1 MNASGRAAGG
11 RALNLIMLLSGAA
24 GLGYELVWTRLLS
37 VALGHEVV
45 AVLAVIAA
53 FFAGLALGAF
63 TLNAALLRSRR
74 PVRWYAAL
82 ELIIGLWALLLLVVA
97 PRLAPAIAAGLGP
110 APPVWLHWS
119 VAFGGSALLLL
130 PATMAMGATLPAMA
144 RIAACTDAPGRHVSG
159 LYAANTLGA
168 VVGTLLT
175 TFLLA
180 PSFGNTRTVVALAV
194 CNLFCAVAIL
204 WLGRRDPWLDAAAPS
219 SVPTTVGTGSVPL
232 GVLVATGLLGVG
244 FEVLVVRVLAQ
255 VLENTF
261 YTFGAVLAVY
271 LLGTAVGAAIYQLRQ
286 PPRDFRSAL
295 DRLVFLTA
303 AACFASASL
312 LWFGGDLHSILREL
326 LGSGQVAAIAAETL
340 LAAAVLLAPTL
351 AMGALFAHLAEG
363 AGRQLGRALA
373 ANTLGAALA
382 PPVFGLLVL
391 PGTGAKAALLLVV
404 AGYLLLLT
412 RAALFSPRGI
422 GAFTVAASCLLF
434 VPPLHHVNVPEGG
447 RLLRHMDGTMAAVSV
462 IEDADGTRQ
471 LRIDERFTMGGTATR
486 FSDRRQAHIPL
497 LLHPAPRESLFLGLG
512 PGMTFAAAAAHPGLT
527 ATGVELVPEIL
538 PLLPLFDPVF
548 GDLAE
553 RAPGLSLVASDAR
566 RYVSASDARYD
577 VIIADLFHPSR
588 DGAGSLYTVEHF
600 GHVRAALRPG
610 GLFCQWLPLYQ
621 LDLPTLR
628 LITRTFLRVFPD
640 ARAYLGHLSLG
651 MPIVALVG
659 HADAAPLYPSGWL
672 EARLAQSPSL
682 AGELQATRLDT
693 DFALLGSL
701 LATSEGLRRFAGEGP
716 LNTDDLPLVTYR
728 APGFVYE
735 LQAPPAARLIELIH
749 ALAAPTSEALHRVVI
764 DDGFRDRLAQYLAA
778 RDAFLAAGVGVRPDI
793 SPRRLLDETREPL
806 LRIVRMS
813 PDFEPAYRP
822 LLGLANALHASDPEV
837 ADELLRELEAAAP
850 ERPEAGK
857 LRTALFG
864 G

>member
-1 MNASGRAAGG
+1 VRT
-11 RALNLIMLLSGAA
+11 ALLALMLLSGAA

-63 TLNAALLRSRR
+63 TLNAALLRSRQ
-74 PVRWYAAL
+74 PVWWYAAL
-82 ELIIGLWALLLLVVA
+82 ELVIGLWALLLLIIA
-97 PRLAPAIAAGLGP
+97 PRLAPAIAAWLGP
-110 APPVWLHWS
+110 APPAWLHWS

-144 RIAACTDAPGRHVSG
+144 RIAARTGGAGRHVPG

-168 VVGTLLT
+168 VLGTLLT
-175 TFLLA
+175 TFVLA
-180 PSFGNTRTVVALAV
+180 PSFGNTRTVIALSA
-194 CNLFCAVAIL
+194 CNLLCAVAIL
-204 WLGRRDPWLDAAAPS
+204 WLGRRDPRQDAAEPLPVA
-219 SVPTTVGTGSVPL
+219 VTTGAAAVPL
-232 GVLVATGLLGVG
+232 RVLFATGLLGVG

-271 LLGTAVGAAIYQLRQ
+271 LLGTAAGAAVYQWR
-286 PPRDFRSAL
+286 PPPQDFRNAL
-295 DRLVFLTA
+295 DRLLSVTA
-303 AACFASASL
+303 TACLASASL
-312 LWFGGDLHSILREL
+312 LWFGSELHSFLRQAF
-326 LGSGQVAAIAAETL
+326 GSGQVAAIAAETV
-340 LAAAVLLAPTL
+340 LAATVLIVPTL

-363 AGRQLGRALA
+363 AGRHLGRAVA

-404 AGYLLLLT
+404 AGYLLLLS
-412 RAALFSPRGI
+412 RAALFSLRGV
-422 GAFTVAASCLLF
+422 GAFAVTAACLLF
-434 VPPLHHVNVPEGG
+434 VPPLHHVSVPEGG
-447 RLLRHMDGTMAAVSV
+447 RLLRHLDGTMAAVSV
-462 IEDADGTRQ
+462 VEDADGARQ
-471 LRIDERFTMGGTATR
+471 LKIDERFTMGGTATR

-497 LLHPAPRESLFLGLG
+497 LLHPAPRDALFLGLG
-512 PGMTFAAAAAHPGLT
+512 PGMTFATAAAHPGL
-527 ATGVELVPEIL
+527 AAKGVELVPEIL
-538 PLLPLFDPVF
+538 PLLELFDPVF
-548 GDLAE
+548 GNLAE

-566 RYVSASDARYD
+566 RYVSATDARYD
-577 VIIADLFHPSR
+577 VIVADLFHPSR
-588 DGAGSLYTVEHF
+588 DGAGALYTTEHF
-600 GHVRAALRPG
+600 ESVRAALRAG

-628 LITRTFLRVFPD
+628 LITRSFLQAFPD

-659 HADAAPLYPSGWL
+659 HVDAVPAYPPGWV
-672 EARLAQSPSL
+672 ESRMARNPSL
-682 AGELQATRLDT
+682 AGELRETRLDT

-701 LATSEGLRRFAGEGP
+701 LATAEELRRFVGEGP
-716 LNTDDLPLVTYR
+716 INTDDHPLVTYQ
-728 APGFVYE
+728 APGFVYAP
-735 LQAPPAARLIELIH
+735 QAPPAARLIELVH
-749 ALAAPTSEALHRVVI
+749 ALATPGGQGLHQVVS
-764 DDGFRDRLAQYLAA
+764 DDEFRDRLTDYLAA
-778 RDAFLAAGVGVRPDI
+778 RDAFLEAGVGVRPDW
-793 SPRRLLDETREPL
+793 SPRRILEETREPL

-822 LLGLANALHASDPEV
+822 LLGLANALHASDPGI

-850 ERPEAGK
+850 GRPEAGE
-857 LRTALFG
+857 LRTALSG